1 MAGCLAVGM
10 PLGVSGERYDAAGIG
25 QRGRRRGYCLIS
37 RGGAND
43 HGEAA
48 EIEIKQA
55 YLLAHDGKRFLTV
68 DLWNRAGS
76 RPCGDVK

>member
-1 MAGCLAVGM
+1 MTGCHPVGM
-10 PLGVSGERYDAAGIG
+10 PLGVSGERYDTAGIG
-25 QRGRRRGYCLIS
+25 QRGCRRGYCLIS

-48 EIEIKQA
+48 KVEIEQS
-55 YLLAHDGKRFLTV
+55 YLLAHEGKSFLTV
-68 DLWNRAGS
+68 DLGNGAGS